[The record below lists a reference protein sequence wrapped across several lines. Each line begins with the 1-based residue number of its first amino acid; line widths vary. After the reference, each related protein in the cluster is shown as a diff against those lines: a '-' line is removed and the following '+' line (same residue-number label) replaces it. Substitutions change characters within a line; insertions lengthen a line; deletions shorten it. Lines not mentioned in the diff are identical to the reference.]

1 MLAAPPLELSPDQPD
16 SPDPT
21 PDRSIEREARM
32 IALHAEHARDVSRFL
47 LGLTKG
53 ERQTAEDL
61 LQETMLRAWRHI
73 DALPADSEGVRRWLF
88 TVARRLVIDVV
99 RMRHNRP
106 AEVGAVDLN
115 WIAARDDTTGSALA
129 GASMRYA
136 FDRLTPAHR
145 DILSQVYL
153 RGRSIDEVAERLGVP
168 VGTVKSRTHY
178 ALRAL
183 RTGLEA
189 A

>member
-1 MLAAPPLELSPDQPD
+1 MPAALDCPRE
-16 SPDPT
+16 
-21 PDRSIEREARM
+21 ERM
-32 IALHAEHARDVSRFL
+32 VALHADHARDVSRFL

-73 DALPADSEGVRRWLF
+73 DALPPDAEGTRRWLF
-88 TVARRLVIDVV
+88 TVARRLVIDAV
-99 RMRHNRP
+99 RMRHTRP
-106 AEVGAVDLN
+106 AEVGAVDID
-115 WIAARDDTTGSALA
+115 WIAAHDDTTGAALA
-129 GASMRYA
+129 GQTMRDA

-153 RGRSIDEVAERLGVP
+153 HGRSAEEAAARLGVP

-183 RTGLEA
+183 RTAIEG
-189 A
+189 

>member
-1 MLAAPPLELSPDQPD
+1 M
-16 SPDPT
+16 PT
-21 PDRSIEREARM
+21 VLDRSPSESLDPPASLDREARM
-32 IALHAEHARDVSRFL
+32 VSLHAEHSRDVSRFL

-73 DALPADSEGVRRWLF
+73 DSLPEDTEGVRRWLF

-145 DILSQVYL
+145 DILSQVYVH
-153 RGRSIDEVAERLGVP
+153 GRSIDEVAELLGVP